1 MEGMKSCEIRKK
13 ERNETDGW
21 MGGRERERETNR
33 GRWYDKRERKIVII
47 YSVQRWR
54 RRKRKNEF
62 RWKKKKK
69 RKKLEWAPDVLYV
82 WLRDREVRNVS
93 MESSM
98 YETEHGTRLVFSKV
112 FNLKRPTGNAP
123 LKQVHIWHIWQYI
136 PRNHN
141 TGPFST

>member
-1 MEGMKSCEIRKK
+1 MDGRK
-13 ERNETDGW
+13 
-21 MGGRERERETNR
+21 RERERETNR

-54 RRKRKNEF
+54 GRKRKNEF
-62 RWKKKKK
+62 RWKRKKK

-98 YETEHGTRLVFSKV
+98 YETEHGTRLGFSKV
-112 FNLKRPTGNAP
+112 FNLKGRRGM
-123 LKQVHIWHIWQYI
+123 H
-136 PRNHN
+136 R
-141 TGPFST
+141 